1 MRRIRIET
9 SRLKA
14 VLEENRSKHKDVF
27 ERAMVGYRE
36 AAIKEL
42 DQIIADARAG
52 KKIKRSLSLI
62 QPVDQTADY
71 DRALR
76 MLDLTADDVVE
87 LEEHEF
93 DCYVMDKWHW
103 RNQFL
108 SSNSAYVAGLP
119 SSDEEEGLI

>member
-1 MRRIRIET
+1 MRKIRIEV

-14 VLEENRSKHKDVF
+14 VLEENREKHRGIF
-27 ERAMVGYRE
+27 EQAMVGYRE
-36 AAIKEL
+36 GAIKEL
-42 DQIIADARAG
+42 DRMIKDAREG
-52 KKIKRSLSLI
+52 RKIKRALSLV

-76 MLDLTADDVVE
+76 MLELTADEVVE

-93 DCYVMDKWHW
+93 DCYVMDRWHW

-108 SSNSAYVAGLP
+108 SSNSAYVAGLDRP
-119 SSDEEEGLI
+119 EEDR